1 MKIRN
6 LFAITALAASVCFA
20 TDASTGSV
28 TDATKTAP
36 ATEQTPAEQAKVAD
50 GSTSSPTGGSE
61 ATEIGKVP
69 EPAEG
74 VAEPTVADKC
84 LAAVEEAGKSIPSN
98 AVTAKFTYGE
108 ALSNAGEL
116 LYEYEKDPESPVVKT
131 LTENCDTYV
140 KLVAAQ
146 AETQTL
152 RNRTAENWEKR
163 AATAR
168 SIEAIQEQINQAR
181 SGKVN
186 DLEAEKAKLQDQGA
200 RLQAEMQQ
208 NQEKFK
214 AEAAAQQAA
223 LRAAGKRE
231 ADLQK
236 KLAAEK
242 KALAEERAKAEA
254 RQADAMNK
262 LNELQSKLIQVTKD
276 ARGIILSMSDI
287 LFDVNKAT
295 LKADLKTSLA
305 KVAGILSVYQQ
316 FNVSIE
322 GHTDN
327 TGSEDHNM
335 KLSQQRADNVKSFL
349 VEQGIDA
356 GRLTAK
362 GLGMTTPIADNKTKE
377 GRQKNRRVDL
387 VIQDKALQ
395 DGSTS
400 SPTDGAEGKVPEP
413 AEGPAEAPAAPA
425 AEPAKK

>member
-1 MKIRN
+1 MKLVNFLTLGAIATG
-6 LFAITALAASVCFA
+6 FAFAQEAAPEAAPANDPASIPSLYDMCKESLDAAKSKIPANGLDAKMTVVEAENTAASL
-20 TDASTGSV
+20 
-28 TDATKTAP
+28 K
-36 ATEQTPAEQAKVAD
+36 
-50 GSTSSPTGGSE
+50 
-61 ATEIGKVP
+61 
-69 EPAEG
+69 
-74 VAEPTVADKC
+74 
-84 LAAVEEAGKSIPSN
+84 AAVEDDPVSAKSMGLASN
-98 AVTAKFTYGE
+98 C
-108 ALSNAGEL
+108 S
-116 LYEYEKDPESPVVKT
+116 LYVQMIKI
-131 LTENCDTYV
+131 
-140 KLVAAQ
+140 Q
-146 AETQTL
+146 AESQTL
-152 RNRTAENWEKR
+152 RNRIAENWQKR

-186 DLEAEKAKLQDQGA
+186 DLEAEKAKMKDQEA

-208 NQEKFK
+208 NQEKFQ
-214 AEAAAQQAA
+214 AEAAAKEAA
-223 LRAAGKRE
+223 LKAANERE

-236 KLAAEK
+236 QQADLQKQLEAEK

-254 RQADAMNK
+254 RQAEAMNK

-322 GHTDN
+322 GNTDN
-327 TGSEDHNM
+327 TGSAEHNM
-335 KLSQQRADNVKSFL
+335 KLSQQRADNVMNFL

-356 GRLTAK
+356 NRLTAK
-362 GLGMTTPIADNKTKE
+362 GLGMSMPIADNSTKE

-395 DGSTS
+395 QN
-400 SPTDGAEGKVPEP
+400 AE
-413 AEGPAEAPAAPA
+413 PA
-425 AEPAKK
+425 AEPAAPAEGAAPEAK

>member
-1 MKIRN
+1 MKTRN
-6 LFAITALAASVCFA
+6 LFVISALAASVCFA
-20 TDASTGSV
+20 AE
-28 TDATKTAP
+28 AP
-36 ATEQTPAEQAKVAD
+36 AAAAAETPAPAEQAKAA
-50 GSTSSPTGGSE
+50 E
-61 ATEIGKVP
+61 APAAEQP
-69 EPAEG
+69 AEPAAEQT
-74 VAEPTVADKC
+74 VAEKC
-84 LAAVEEAGKSIPSN
+84 LAAVENAGKAIPSN

-108 ALSNAGEL
+108 ALANAGEL
-116 LYEYEKDPESPVVKT
+116 SYALEKDPESATVQT
-131 LTENCDTYV
+131 LTANCDTYV
-140 KLVAAQ
+140 KLIAAQ
-146 AETQTL
+146 AETQAL

-208 NQEKFK
+208 NQEKFQ

-223 LRAAGKRE
+223 LKAAGKRE

-236 KLAAEK
+236 QQADLQKQLEAEK

-254 RQADAMNK
+254 RQAEAMNK

-287 LFDVNKAT
+287 LFDVNKAS

-322 GHTDN
+322 GNTDN
-327 TGSEDHNM
+327 TGSAEHNM
-335 KLSQQRADNVKSFL
+335 KLSQQRADNVKNFL

-362 GLGMTTPIADNKTKE
+362 GLGMTMPIADNKTKE

-395 DGSTS
+395 QN
-400 SPTDGAEGKVPEP
+400 VEP
-413 AEGPAEAPAAPA
+413 ATAPAAPA
-425 AEPAKK
+425 EGAASEAK

>member
-1 MKIRN
+1 MKTRN
-6 LFAITALAASVCFA
+6 LFVISALAASVCFA
-20 TDASTGSV
+20 AE
-28 TDATKTAP
+28 AP
-36 ATEQTPAEQAKVAD
+36 AAAAAETPAPAEQAKAAD

-74 VAEPTVADKC
+74 LAEQTVAEKC
-84 LAAVEEAGKSIPSN
+84 LAAVENAGKAIPSN

-108 ALSNAGEL
+108 ALANAGEL
-116 LYEYEKDPESPVVKT
+116 SYALEKDPESATVQT
-131 LTENCDTYV
+131 LTANCDTYV
-140 KLVAAQ
+140 KLIAAQ
-146 AETQTL
+146 AETQAL

-208 NQEKFK
+208 NQEKFQ

-223 LRAAGKRE
+223 LKAASKRE

-236 KLAAEK
+236 QQADLQKQLEAEK

-254 RQADAMNK
+254 RQAEAMNK

-322 GHTDN
+322 GNTDN
-327 TGSEDHNM
+327 TGSAEHNM
-335 KLSQQRADNVKSFL
+335 KLSQQRADNVKNFL

-362 GLGMTTPIADNKTKE
+362 GLGMTMPIADNKTKE

-395 DGSTS
+395 QN
-400 SPTDGAEGKVPEP
+400 AEPV
-413 AEGPAEAPAAPA
+413 AEPAAPA
-425 AEPAKK
+425 EGAAPEAK

>member
-1 MKIRN
+1 MKTRN
-6 LFAITALAASVCFA
+6 LFVITALVASACFAAEEAKAEAPAVEAPAAEAPAAEPNAVEACKASIDAASKDV
-20 TDASTGSV
+20 
-28 TDATKTAP
+28 P
-36 ATEQTPAEQAKVAD
+36 ANAVSAKY
-50 GSTSSPTGGSE
+50 S
-61 ATEIGKVP
+61 
-69 EPAEG
+69 
-74 VAEPTVADKC
+74 
-84 LAAVEEAGKSIPSN
+84 LAAAKATLADLEAAFN
-98 AVTAKFTYGE
+98 D
-108 ALSNAGEL
+108 
-116 LYEYEKDPESPVVKT
+116 DPESDGVKA
-131 LTENCDTYV
+131 LANKCDMTA
-140 KLVAAQ
+140 KIAAVQ
-146 AETQTL
+146 AETQAL
-152 RNRTAENWEKR
+152 RNHTAENWEKR

-168 SIEAIQEQINQAR
+168 SIEAIQEQIGQAR

-186 DLEAEKAKLQDQGA
+186 DLEAEKAKMKDQEA

-208 NQEKFK
+208 NQEKFQ
-214 AEAAAQQAA
+214 AEAAAKEAALKAASEREANLQKQQAA
-223 LRAAGKRE
+223 LQQQLE
-231 ADLQK
+231 
-236 KLAAEK
+236 AEK

-254 RQADAMNK
+254 RQAEAMNK

-322 GHTDN
+322 GNTDN
-327 TGSEDHNM
+327 TGSAEHNM
-335 KLSQQRADNVKSFL
+335 KLSQQRADNVKNFL

-362 GLGMTTPIADNKTKE
+362 GLGMTMPIADNKTKE

-395 DGSTS
+395 N
-400 SPTDGAEGKVPEP
+400 AEPVAEPAAP
-413 AEGPAEAPAAPA
+413 AEGAAPA

>member
-1 MKIRN
+1 MKMKN
-6 LFAITALAASVCFA
+6 LFVISAFAAAFCFAAEETAPAAAPAAEAPVTEQAPAAEPNAVDNCKAALDAASKDMPANAVSAKYSLAAAKSTLADLEDAYKDDPESETTKALAAKC
-20 TDASTGSV
+20 DIY
-28 TDATKTAP
+28 
-36 ATEQTPAEQAKVAD
+36 AK
-50 GSTSSPTGGSE
+50 
-61 ATEIGKVP
+61 I
-69 EPAEG
+69 
-74 VAEPTVADKC
+74 
-84 LAAVEEAGKSIPSN
+84 
-98 AVTAKFTYGE
+98 
-108 ALSNAGEL
+108 
-116 LYEYEKDPESPVVKT
+116 
-131 LTENCDTYV
+131 
-140 KLVAAQ
+140 VAAQ
-146 AETQTL
+146 AETQKL
-152 RNRTAENWEKR
+152 RNHTAENWEKR

-223 LRAAGKRE
+223 LKAAGKRE

-254 RQADAMNK
+254 RQAEAMNK
-262 LNELQSKLIQVTKD
+262 LNELQSKLIQVSKD

-287 LFDVNKAT
+287 LFDVNKAS

-362 GLGMTTPIADNKTKE
+362 GLGMTRPIADNKTKE

-395 DGSTS
+395 D
-400 SPTDGAEGKVPEP
+400 VPAP
-413 AEGPAEAPAAPA
+413 AEAPAEAPAAPA
-425 AEPAKK
+425 AEPAK

>member
-1 MKIRN
+1 MKTRN
-6 LFAITALAASVCFA
+6 LFVISALAASVCFA
-20 TDASTGSV
+20 AE
-28 TDATKTAP
+28 AP
-36 ATEQTPAEQAKVAD
+36 AAAAAETPAPAEQAKAA
-50 GSTSSPTGGSE
+50 E
-61 ATEIGKVP
+61 APAAEQP
-69 EPAEG
+69 AEPA
-74 VAEPTVADKC
+74 AEPTVAEKC
-84 LAAVEEAGKSIPSN
+84 LAAVENAGKAIPSN

-108 ALSNAGEL
+108 ALANAGEL
-116 LYEYEKDPESPVVKT
+116 SYALEKDPESATVQT
-131 LTENCDTYV
+131 LTANCDTYV
-140 KLVAAQ
+140 KLIAAQ
-146 AETQTL
+146 AETQAL

-208 NQEKFK
+208 NQEKFQ

-223 LRAAGKRE
+223 LKAAGKRE

-236 KLAAEK
+236 QQADLQKQLEAEK

-254 RQADAMNK
+254 RQAEAMNK

-287 LFDVNKAT
+287 LFDVNKAS

-322 GHTDN
+322 GNTDN
-327 TGSEDHNM
+327 TGSAEHNM

-362 GLGMTTPIADNKTKE
+362 GLGMTMPIADNKTKE

-395 DGSTS
+395 N
-400 SPTDGAEGKVPEP
+400 
-413 AEGPAEAPAAPA
+413 AAPA
-425 AEPAKK
+425 AEPAAPAEGAAPEAK

>member
-1 MKIRN
+1 MKTRN
-6 LFAITALAASVCFA
+6 LFVISALAASVCFA
-20 TDASTGSV
+20 AE
-28 TDATKTAP
+28 AP
-36 ATEQTPAEQAKVAD
+36 AAAAAETPAPAEQAKAA
-50 GSTSSPTGGSE
+50 E
-61 ATEIGKVP
+61 APAAEQP
-69 EPAEG
+69 AEPAAEQA
-74 VAEPTVADKC
+74 VAEKC
-84 LAAVEEAGKSIPSN
+84 LAAVENAGKAIPSN

-108 ALSNAGEL
+108 ALANAGEL
-116 LYEYEKDPESPVVKT
+116 SYALEKDPESATVQT
-131 LTENCDTYV
+131 LTANCDTYV
-140 KLVAAQ
+140 KLIAAQ
-146 AETQTL
+146 AETQAL

-208 NQEKFK
+208 NQEKFQ

-223 LRAAGKRE
+223 LKAAGKRE

-236 KLAAEK
+236 QQADLQKQLEAEK

-254 RQADAMNK
+254 RQAEAMNK

-287 LFDVNKAT
+287 LFDVNKAS

-322 GHTDN
+322 GNTDN
-327 TGSEDHNM
+327 TGSAEHNM

-362 GLGMTTPIADNKTKE
+362 GLGMTMPIADNKTKE

-395 DGSTS
+395 Q
-400 SPTDGAEGKVPEP
+400 GAEAK
-413 AEGPAEAPAAPA
+413 PAEAPAPA
-425 AEPAKK
+425 AEPAK